1 MDYPRLPAKKR
12 GRMTVSG
19 FDGGLG
25 DDTGDIGDN
34 QLTRALNLWWHEGR
48 LRTRPGIRIR
58 TDSAYPMEGRTVVM
72 TSGGRTDIPFPGGT
86 IRRFASCAYASG
98 QDTAYEAVMTTV
110 SYDGSRQ
117 HRTITPCRSS
127 RPPTSCLSKAGRDG
141 GHGTRQGGP
150 VSRTGRQGPA
160 GRCLQPAAPASSWT
174 DVTSRA
180 YVRLS

>member
-72 TSGGRTDIPFPGGT
+72 TSGGRTDIPFPGG
-86 IRRFASCAYASG
+86 
-98 QDTAYEAVMTTV
+98 
-110 SYDGSRQ
+110 
-117 HRTITPCRSS
+117 RSADS
-127 RPPTSCLSKAGRDG
+127 
-141 GHGTRQGGP
+141 QE
-150 VSRTGRQGPA
+150 
-160 GRCLQPAAPASSWT
+160 AAPT
-174 DVTSRA
+174 PP
-180 YVRLS
+180 VRIPPMKRL